1 MQDVEQQEMLDAYQ
15 DNWGRDA
22 TDILRQLTKPS
33 RWTLHAMYPPLDSYV
48 KGKIVLIGDAV
59 RQFLNVHADYFQE
72 IDSELQ
78 AHAMVPYL
86 GAGVG
91 QGFEDTYAL
100 CRILAHPKVTKD
112 SLNVRNL
119 IIISFINANL
129 FLYRWHLFCTTISGV
144 HEPT

>member
-1 MQDVEQQEMLDAYQ
+1 M
-15 DNWGRDA
+15 
-22 TDILRQLTKPS
+22 
-33 RWTLHAMYPPLDSYV
+33 
-48 KGKIVLIGDAV
+48 
-59 RQFLNVHADYFQE
+59 
-72 IDSELQ
+72 DSELQ

-119 IIISFINANL
+119 SLISFTSINL
-129 FLYRWHLFCTTISGV
+129 FFYRRHLFCMTISGV
-144 HEPT
+144 LEPI